1 MNDSRSLSRIA
12 PFLFIIFLLSAGQ
25 AAAST
30 QSGGPDLQV
39 LQVYGNFETSRPSSI
54 FIVLQ
59 NNADPSEMREGA
71 GGLQWEADPET
82 ARSILAGLVS
92 ADDRIEI
99 LSGPQMA
106 GLLPAG
112 ENLTVQF
119 TALAQGAPIGIY
131 PLILRLNYSRLSGVR
146 QSREDGLAG
155 FVFVYERLSRD
166 ISVPVEVVQGPKVV
180 LEKTSGRAR
189 PGEGSKLS
197 ITIANRGDEPAVQL
211 SMQARPSAP
220 FLMVE
225 NAADEVCIAPG
236 ESAELSLSVFTDEN
250 ATQGYYALPCI
261 ISYRDEAAPEDGG
274 GLHWEQRR
282 EELVGLVYVG
292 EEGAFIWLYI
302 AVAGLVLLAVISLA
316 RRRLTGKGRR
326 LRIVRS

>member
-1 MNDSRSLSRIA
+1 MNASSSLSRLA
-12 PFLFIIFLLSAGQ
+12 PLLFIIILLSAGQ

-39 LQVYGNFETSRPSSI
+39 LQVYGSFEIGRPSSI

-59 NNADPSEMREGA
+59 NNANPSDMREGT
-71 GGLQWEADPET
+71 GGLQLEAEPET
-82 ARSILAGLVS
+82 ARSIVAELAS

-112 ENLTVQF
+112 KNLTVQF
-119 TALAQGAPIGIY
+119 TAMVHGAPIGIY
-131 PLILRLNYSRLSGVR
+131 PLALRLNYSRLSGVR
-146 QSREDGLAG
+146 PSQEDGLVSFA
-155 FVFVYERLSRD
+155 FIYERLSRE
-166 ISVPVEVVQGPKVV
+166 ISVQAEVVQGPKVV
-180 LEKTSGRAR
+180 LEKTSGRAQ
-189 PGEGSKLS
+189 PGEESKLS
-197 ITIANRGDEPAVQL
+197 IKIANRGDEPAAQL

-225 NAADEVCIAPG
+225 NAADEVSIAPG

-250 ATQGYYALPCI
+250 ATEGYYALPCA
-261 ISYRDEAAPEDGG
+261 ISYQDEAAPEYEG
-274 GLHWEQRR
+274 GLHGEQRR
-282 EELVGLVYVG
+282 EELVALVYVG
-292 EEGAFIWLYI
+292 EEGAFIWLYM
-302 AVAGLVLLAVISLA
+302 AGAGLLAAIALA

>member
-1 MNDSRSLSRIA
+1 MSDRIFNVL
-12 PFLFIIFLLSAGQ
+12 FLC
-25 AAAST
+25 T
-30 QSGGPDLQV
+30 
-39 LQVYGNFETSRPSSI
+39 GNS
-54 FIVLQ
+54 
-59 NNADPSEMREGA
+59 
-71 GGLQWEADPET
+71 

-225 NAADEVCIAPG
+225 NAADEVSIAPG

-261 ISYRDEAAPEDGG
+261 ISYRDEAAPEYGG

-292 EEGAFIWLYI
+292 EEGAFIWLYM
-302 AVAGLVLLAVISLA
+302 AGAGLLAVISLA